1 MRTWRVGTFSMG
13 GSLLFLGLFLFFSRF
28 LGFSMVQV
36 MSAWWPILLIVL
48 GVEILLYLFLSRQE
62 KPMLKYDFLSI
73 FFVGLMGTTGIVFA
87 VISSTGLMDKVEELI
102 AREERSFDLPAY
114 SYQMDDSIKRV
125 VVRTVGYNMTI
136 EATEENEVSMFGTYR
151 VQTGKKDKLLKTAE
165 DMISANKR
173 GDTLYLNVKSLPN
186 EVGPFDLQGNVAA
199 TLLVPSDVK
208 LEVIG
213 NGNELTLKPR
223 TLANDW
229 NIESASSVMVDVA
242 KNSDLKVAA
251 VGVEDVRGKDG
262 EWKVSEDTASSEG
275 IENSSVLK
283 NAVYQAGEG
292 KHRIN
297 IVNAYNVSL
306 NSN

>member
-73 FFVGLMGTTGIVFA
+73 FFVGLMGTTGIAFA

-102 AREERSFDLPAY
+102 AREERSFELPAY

-125 VVRTVGYNMTI
+125 VVRTVGYDMTI

-151 VQTGKKDKLLKTAE
+151 VQTAKKDKLLKTAE
-165 DMISANKR
+165 DLISANKR
-173 GDTLYLNVKSLPN
+173 GDTLYLNVKTLPN

-199 TLLVPSDVK
+199 TLLVPSNVK

-251 VGVEDVRGKDG
+251 VRVEDVRGKDG

>member
-73 FFVGLMGTTGIVFA
+73 FFVGLMGTTGIAFA

-102 AREERSFDLPAY
+102 AREERSFELPAY

-125 VVRTVGYNMTI
+125 VVRTVGYDMTI
-136 EATEENEVSMFGTYR
+136 EATEEKEVSMFGTYR
-151 VQTGKKDKLLKTAE
+151 VQTAKKDKLLKTAE
-165 DMISANKR
+165 DLISANKR
-173 GDTLYLNVKSLPN
+173 GDTLYLNVKTLPN
-186 EVGPFDLQGNVAA
+186 EAGPFDLQGNVAA

-223 TLANDW
+223 TLSNDW

-262 EWKVSEDTASSEG
+262 EWKVSEDTVSSEG

>member
-62 KPMLKYDFLSI
+62 KPVLKYDFLSI

-102 AREERSFDLPAY
+102 AREERSFELPAY
-114 SYQMDDSIKRV
+114 SYQIDDSIKRV
-125 VVRTVGYNMTI
+125 VVRTVGYDMTI
-136 EATEENEVSMFGTYR
+136 EATEEKEVSMFGTYR
-151 VQTGKKDKLLKTAE
+151 VQTAKKDKLLKTAE
-165 DMISANKR
+165 DLISANKR
-173 GDTLYLNVKSLPN
+173 GDTLYLNVKTLPN
-186 EVGPFDLQGNVAA
+186 EVGPFDVQGNIAA
-199 TLLVPSDVK
+199 TLLVPSNVK

-262 EWKVSEDTASSEG
+262 EWKVSGDTASSEG

-292 KHRIN
+292 IHRIN

>member
-13 GSLLFLGLFLFFSRF
+13 GSLVFLGLFLFCSRF

-62 KPMLKYDFLSI
+62 KPVLKYDFLSI
-73 FFVGLMGTTGIVFA
+73 FFVGLLGTTGIAFA
-87 VISSTGLMDKVEELI
+87 VVSSTGLMDKAEEI
-102 AREERSFDLPAY
+102 ITREERSFELPAF

-125 VVRTVGYNMTI
+125 VVRTVGYDMTI
-136 EATEENEVSMFGTYR
+136 ESTEENEVSMFGTYR
-151 VQTGKKDKLLKTAE
+151 IQTAKKEKLLKTA
-165 DMISANKR
+165 DDLIAANKK
-173 GDTLYLNVKSLPN
+173 GDTLYLNVKTLPS

-199 TLLVPSDVK
+199 TLLIPSDVK

-213 NGNELTLKPR
+213 NDNSLTLRPR

-229 NIESASSVMVDVA
+229 NIERASSVMVNVA
-242 KNSDLKVAA
+242 KSSDLKVAA
-251 VGVEDVRGKDG
+251 VGVQSIRGNDG
-262 EWKVSEDTASSEG
+262 EWKVSEDTKNQGVEDSDSG
-275 IENSSVLK
+275 LK
-283 NAVYQAGEG
+283 NAVYQSGEG

-297 IVNAYNVSL
+297 IVDAYDVSL

>member
-73 FFVGLMGTTGIVFA
+73 FFVGLMGTTGIAFA

-102 AREERSFDLPAY
+102 AREERSFELPAY

-125 VVRTVGYNMTI
+125 VVRTVGYDMTI
-136 EATEENEVSMFGTYR
+136 EATEEKEVSMFGTYR
-151 VQTGKKDKLLKTAE
+151 VQTVKKDKLLKTAE
-165 DMISANKR
+165 DLISANKR
-173 GDTLYLNVKSLPN
+173 GDTLYLNVKTLPN

-223 TLANDW
+223 TLSNDW

-262 EWKVSEDTASSEG
+262 EWKVSEDTVSSEG

>member
-28 LGFSMVQV
+28 LGYSMVQV

-62 KPMLKYDFLSI
+62 KPVLKYDFLSI
-73 FFVGLMGTTGIVFA
+73 FFVGLLGTTGIAFA
-87 VISSTGLMDKVEELI
+87 VVSSTGLMDKVEELI

-125 VVRTVGYNMTI
+125 VVRTVGYDMTI

-151 VQTGKKDKLLKTAE
+151 VQTGKKDKLLKTTE

-251 VGVEDVRGKDG
+251 VGVEDVRGMDG

>member
-28 LGFSMVQV
+28 LGYSMVQV

-62 KPMLKYDFLSI
+62 KPVLKYDFLSI

-102 AREERSFDLPAY
+102 AREERSFELPAY

-125 VVRTVGYNMTI
+125 VVRTVGYDMTI
-136 EATEENEVSMFGTYR
+136 EATEEKEVSMFGTYR
-151 VQTGKKDKLLKTAE
+151 VQTGKKDKLLKTTE

-262 EWKVSEDTASSEG
+262 EWKVSEDTDSSEG